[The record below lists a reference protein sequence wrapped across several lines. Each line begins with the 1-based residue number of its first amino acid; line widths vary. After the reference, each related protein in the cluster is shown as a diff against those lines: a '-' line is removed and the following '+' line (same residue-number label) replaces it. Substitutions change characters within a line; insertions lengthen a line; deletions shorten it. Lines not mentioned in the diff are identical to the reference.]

1 MVMYELDFFFFK
13 ETDLEVSDTIIFL
26 FILGTDFLINIFVEI
41 NFIMRSIFFL
51 LLVYI
56 KKLLKEE

>member
-13 ETDLEVSDTIIFL
+13 ETDLEVSNTIIFL
-26 FILGTDFLINIFVEI
+26 FILGTDFLTNIFVEI

>member
-26 FILGTDFLINIFVEI
+26 FILGIDFLINIFVEI

>member
-13 ETDLEVSDTIIFL
+13 ETDLEVLDIIIFL
-26 FILGTDFLINIFVEI
+26 FILGTDFLTNIFVEI

>member
-26 FILGTDFLINIFVEI
+26 FILGIDFLTNIFVEI

>member
-26 FILGTDFLINIFVEI
+26 FILGTDFLTNIFVEI
-41 NFIMRSIFFL
+41 NFIMRSIFF
-51 LLVYI
+51 YC
-56 KKLLKEE
+56 